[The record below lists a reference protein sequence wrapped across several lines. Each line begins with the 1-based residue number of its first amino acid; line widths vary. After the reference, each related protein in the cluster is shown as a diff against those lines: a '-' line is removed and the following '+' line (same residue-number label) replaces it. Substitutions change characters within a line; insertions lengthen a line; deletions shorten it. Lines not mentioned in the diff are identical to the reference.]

1 MLLRE
6 SLGIS
11 ADASNKAFPSTEVD
25 AFLARRMDKL
35 PHNGNNIDHQTNT
48 KHFLLAV
55 DPSGGGSSAFAITS
69 ILQDGL
75 GRLVVRT
82 THRAA
87 RTHRPVVSNGLSRPH
102 LRKHT

>member
-11 ADASNKAFPSTEVD
+11 ADASNKAFPSAEVD
-25 AFLARRMDKL
+25 AFLARRMTKL
-35 PHNGNNIDHQTNT
+35 HENLTNMDHENNT

-75 GRLVVRT
+75 GRLVVR
-82 THRAA
+82 RARRTRRA
-87 RTHRPVVSNGLSRPH
+87 RHGAAEREWRGSGEGV
-102 LRKHT
+102 